1 MNLYLNLSPPTL
13 FEEREKERQNK
24 ALTFDEE
31 RERERGLSYSYK
43 DVMSGRELYIETMLV
58 GESES
63 GFQ

>member
-1 MNLYLNLSPPTL
+1 MK
-13 FEEREKERQNK
+13 R
-24 ALTFDEE
+24 E

-43 DVMSGRELYIETMLV
+43 GVMSGRELYIETMLV

>member
-31 RERERGLSYSYK
+31 RERER
-43 DVMSGRELYIETMLV
+43 E
-58 GESES
+58 
-63 GFQ
+63 GFLILIRV